1 MDNDFN
7 DIKKAFSQ
15 RLKQA
20 LLDATGKISPTK
32 LANQFNLRYPK
43 EAISTQAASQ
53 WLNGQT
59 IPTKDKIQVLAKW
72 LNVSEFWLH
81 YGSSATNNSINFNH
95 KVAHKPLTMQ
105 LSPLEQQILL
115 LFREL
120 SESQSKLVYEL
131 IYELSRKSFGKNF
144 SANNNQNEN
153 SNESINV

>member
-1 MDNDFN
+1 M
-7 DIKKAFSQ
+7 KKNHSDKQQFSE

-20 LLDATGKISPTK
+20 LLSSTGSISSTK
-32 LANQFNLRYPK
+32 LAIQFNFRYPK
-43 EAISTQAASQ
+43 TPISTQSAHK

-144 SANNNQNEN
+144 SANSNQNEN